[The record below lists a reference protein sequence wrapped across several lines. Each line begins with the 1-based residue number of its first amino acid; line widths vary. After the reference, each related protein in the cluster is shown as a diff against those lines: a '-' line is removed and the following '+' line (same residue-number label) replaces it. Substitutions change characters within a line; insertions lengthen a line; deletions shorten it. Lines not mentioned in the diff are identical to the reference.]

1 MAAPIVGL
9 CQAKSR
15 VMGSRRG
22 VSGGSAAARLR
33 SLTASSGGLRLR
45 AAESAPDSTALA
57 TRRAAASSRAL
68 HSTPSTSSAEEA
80 SHASRCSGLLSSAAT
95 RSSDSRPTEIVM
107 GLTHDGSRNP
117 ERQVLHTVSSSV
129 CSPARGARLAEPL
142 HTLSSTVPL
151 PPAVHDAA
159 SADVSRRLRS
169 VQRALH
175 RLGAEESLGR
185 LVNLAPRFACQA
197 LELDRAMLLHISGN
211 NIVSGTAW
219 AAGDLVAA
227 ADFARFLRAAHPQ
240 LTSCPPE
247 FEAVQRRLPI
257 LVTNAQR
264 RDDVYRPLVHAARS
278 DAYVVAPMIR
288 GDRVIGLL
296 HADRYPVVDRHLD
309 VLDRDLLWTFATG
322 LADLIDRAA
331 ARGLQ
336 GSAWR
341 QDAEPADEAP
351 AAAAVGPSAVSPSS
365 GPLTLLTSREH
376 EVLALLAEGASNA
389 TIASRLVISEATV
402 KSHVRHILRKL
413 RAANRT
419 EAVIRYQTLVAGVAA
434 VASS

>member
-1 MAAPIVGL
+1 MTIPEIWCVRI
-9 CQAKSR
+9 C
-15 VMGSRRG
+15 
-22 VSGGSAAARLR
+22 
-33 SLTASSGGLRLR
+33 TA
-45 AAESAPDSTALA
+45 
-57 TRRAAASSRAL
+57 
-68 HSTPSTSSAEEA
+68 
-80 SHASRCSGLLSSAAT
+80 C
-95 RSSDSRPTEIVM
+95 
-107 GLTHDGSRNP
+107 
-117 ERQVLHTVSSSV
+117 QVLYVGSL
-129 CSPARGARLAEPL
+129 RGACLAEPL

-151 PPAVHDAA
+151 SRAVHDPAA
-159 SADVSRRLRS
+159 SDLSRRLRS

-175 RLGAEESLGR
+175 RLGSEESLGR

-257 LVTNAQR
+257 LVTNAQN

-278 DAYVVAPMIR
+278 EAYAVAPMIR

-296 HADRYPVVDRHLD
+296 HADRYPVVDRQLD

-331 ARGLQ
+331 ARGVKNGAPPIWAEGWKK
-336 GSAWR
+336 GSPQIGWEA
-341 QDAEPADEAP
+341 AGAVEPAASDL
-351 AAAAVGPSAVSPSS
+351 AAVPAGPVSVTS

-376 EVLALLAEGASNA
+376 
-389 TIASRLVISEATV
+389 
-402 KSHVRHILRKL
+402 
-413 RAANRT
+413 
-419 EAVIRYQTLVAGVAA
+419 
-434 VASS
+434 

>member
-1 MAAPIVGL
+1 
-9 CQAKSR
+9 
-15 VMGSRRG
+15 
-22 VSGGSAAARLR
+22 
-33 SLTASSGGLRLR
+33 
-45 AAESAPDSTALA
+45 
-57 TRRAAASSRAL
+57 
-68 HSTPSTSSAEEA
+68 
-80 SHASRCSGLLSSAAT
+80 
-95 RSSDSRPTEIVM
+95 
-107 GLTHDGSRNP
+107 
-117 ERQVLHTVSSSV
+117 
-129 CSPARGARLAEPL
+129 
-142 HTLSSTVPL
+142 
-151 PPAVHDAA
+151 
-159 SADVSRRLRS
+159 

-175 RLGAEESLGR
+175 RLGSEESLGR

-257 LVTNAQR
+257 LVTNAQN

-278 DAYVVAPMIR
+278 EAYAVAPMIR

-296 HADRYPVVDRHLD
+296 HADRFPVVDRSLD
-309 VLDRDLLWTFATG
+309 MLDRDLLWTFATG

-331 ARGLQ
+331 GRGLR
-336 GSAWR
+336 GA
-341 QDAEPADEAP
+341 DVMVPEVVLEPEEPAP
-351 AAAAVGPSAVSPSS
+351 AGNGSPAS
-365 GPLTLLTSREH
+365 GPLAHLTSREH
-376 EVLALLAEGASNA
+376 DVLSLLAEGSSNA

-419 EAVIRYQTLVAGVAA
+419 EAVIRYQTLVAGETAA
-434 VASS
+434 ISS